1 MVSTAK
7 DLARKTATQAEQIAA
22 ARSSVE
28 KAIDELPASGNLSK
42 LETAK
47 NELNAAIQ
55 QQAKASGKP
64 AAAQAMQLV
73 NQITQALDAQQAAT
87 DTATA
92 AQAGSATELKA
103 TIKQEEAAES
113 ASAAGELAKKRP
125 ESQSAAS
132 QGRTDALDQFMNDA
146 HQAAVMAA
154 RQILDGDASAASSSQ
169 RKAAAALEQAL
180 AIAQTEAKGAIEQPP
195 TDPPELQAQ
204 SNAAATTK
212 QAQMTAGQAS
222 HQSAA
227 AVHPAV
233 EATTSAERTL
243 SDTPGEATA
252 VQAKAESALREAFD
266 QLAAAVN
273 AAAIDRESKLADQA
287 QKSETLA
294 DQIASVDPAAA
305 DSIDAATQA
314 ARQASQSQ
322 DSPRQMAE
330 AETTAEMALEQASA
344 NLGAKE
350 QEIRRDQ
357 AIAESVANLAQGQQM
372 AADAISQQS
381 AELERMATSM
391 EETASEQQQ
400 SAAQSLNDAKQQFAD
415 SQRATGQGAVELSGQ
430 TEVANQPLR
439 EALELASMLPANDI
453 STENPLDGLLPQDP
467 MDPEESD
474 PTADGQPGPATSSA
488 SSDQSGDGQGE
499 AKSGQSKSAQAQ
511 PGKAQSGKATP
522 GKPNDLGT
530 GFVPKSPQM
539 TADMMAGAKA
549 QRAAQKALG
558 QQMPK
563 LSQRS
568 DGPKSDS
575 GKATDSEQGETQPG
589 EHAESSKLTKN
600 DGSATT
606 NEGVKDGPIERQP
619 EGTSATSKSSN
630 KAREN
635 EEKIQG
641 KQTKEAAW
649 FAKLPPELRKS
660 IRAGAGQKPPRAYEE
675 RLKNYLQSVD

>member
-1 MVSTAK
+1 
-7 DLARKTATQAEQIAA
+7 
-22 ARSSVE
+22 
-28 KAIDELPASGNLSK
+28 
-42 LETAK
+42 
-47 NELNAAIQ
+47 
-55 QQAKASGKP
+55 
-64 AAAQAMQLV
+64 
-73 NQITQALDAQQAAT
+73 
-87 DTATA
+87 
-92 AQAGSATELKA
+92 
-103 TIKQEEAAES
+103 
-113 ASAAGELAKKRP
+113 
-125 ESQSAAS
+125 
-132 QGRTDALDQFMNDA
+132 
-146 HQAAVMAA
+146 
-154 RQILDGDASAASSSQ
+154 
-169 RKAAAALEQAL
+169 
-180 AIAQTEAKGAIEQPP
+180 
-195 TDPPELQAQ
+195 
-204 SNAAATTK
+204 
-212 QAQMTAGQAS
+212 
-222 HQSAA
+222 
-227 AVHPAV
+227 
-233 EATTSAERTL
+233 
-243 SDTPGEATA
+243 
-252 VQAKAESALREAFD
+252 
-266 QLAAAVN
+266 
-273 AAAIDRESKLADQA
+273 
-287 QKSETLA
+287 
-294 DQIASVDPAAA
+294 
-305 DSIDAATQA
+305 
-314 ARQASQSQ
+314 
-322 DSPRQMAE
+322 
-330 AETTAEMALEQASA
+330 
-344 NLGAKE
+344 
-350 QEIRRDQ
+350 
-357 AIAESVANLAQGQQM
+357 M

-381 AELERMATSM
+381 AELEKMATSM
-391 EETASEQQQ
+391 QETASEQQQ
-400 SAAQSLNDAKQQFAD
+400 TAAQSLNEAKQQFAD

-453 STENPLDGLLPQDP
+453 STENPLDGLLPRDP

-474 PTADGQPGPATSSA
+474 QTADGQPGPATSSA

-511 PGKAQSGKATP
+511 PGTTQSGKATP

-606 NEGVKDGPIERQP
+606 NQGVKDGPIERQP

-635 EEKIQG
+635 EDKIQG